1 MGKFDSKWV
10 SLLVLLASAVT
21 HSAADDSSVETDYD
35 NAPFFID
42 SVHSVASEVAKN
54 TVVHDDKVVWSPFS
68 VVNVLSAHNLTDNS
82 TVLQNGF
89 NSAIQYLEKEQST
102 GLNITRIQ
110 FGYTKNEELVNEN
123 DKVFPMYKYP
133 EDDGNLTDVIESKF
147 SELTTGLIPP
157 NRTEE
162 QPGHVSDDRL
172 EIPRENVS
180 SIYVTAMGLR
190 ASWETPFHPRYA
202 RKTRFFLNSTHTTKV
217 KYFNNIGFYKYAR
230 FPELDNSTAVAI
242 PLKDTHK
249 LYMIVLRPSTPEGI
263 MNLSLILDQTQNLSE
278 VLWARFRTRR
288 VQLSMPKLNIDSQIP
303 FIYQTPDNKNVTL
316 MQLGSMTLTYSG
328 ITNNFTPDPNQRSIL
343 KFTRLRRRK
352 EDKKFFANSP
362 FAFLIYDSFA
372 GILNYGIVL
381 NPTDH
386 LANSLKFKPPP
397 VILTQNAK
405 LLTDVITDFTE
416 KFFQVQRR
424 VVDHQ
429 DNFGVAGGNLLRSL
443 ATFYSQCRNDT
454 EKLVNLNL
462 PMGFPDAFSELYN
475 YSSTPA
481 VQDDAL
487 EIKDLNAFGQC
498 KQSEGLA
505 AESFLIKNADAQE
518 EYINNTYRLRVSV
531 PVSKRSE
538 KRFYLN
544 EVDYINASYVEYSG
558 RVKYVSH
565 ALWDSKI
572 IKVPT
577 VTPQHF
583 LYFIVPNE
591 RSGIHV
597 IEEGLQNY
605 PLSKLL
611 CQMRVTNLRVR
622 IPSFLIRSQNP
633 PVNLTELLGP
643 INATGSNENSPT
655 LLQDVTLEVGDVDMD
670 GDLHENFFRNEDD
683 DLDDEDDDLDEE
695 SSAVEDLRE
704 PRKGKGFRRKYRKVN
719 LDRPFIVYVE
729 DSTVGTVFMGRVNV
743 ANQVEIEETPT
754 SENPGSQEEEVTTN
768 PPSLETLPPK

>member
-1 MGKFDSKWV
+1 M
-10 SLLVLLASAVT
+10 VLLAIAVAHGAT
-21 HSAADDSSVETDYD
+21 DDSTSTETDYD

-89 NSAIQYLEKEQST
+89 NSAIQYLEREQSS

-110 FGYTKNEELVNEN
+110 FGYTKNKELVSEN
-123 DKVFPMYKYP
+123 DKAFPMYPYP
-133 EDDGNLTDVIESKF
+133 ENDANLTDVIESKF
-147 SELTTGLIPP
+147 SELTTGLVP

-180 SIYVTAMGLR
+180 SIYVTALGLR

-328 ITNNFTPDPNQRSIL
+328 ITNNFTPDPSQRSVL

-362 FAFLIYDSFA
+362 FAFIIYDSFA

-397 VILTQNAK
+397 VILSPNGK
-405 LLTDVITDFTE
+405 LLTDVITGFTE

-429 DNFGVAGGNLLRSL
+429 ENFGVAGGNLLRSL
-443 ATFYSQCRNDT
+443 ATFYSNCRNDT

-462 PMGFPDAFSELYN
+462 PMGFPDAFQELYN

-487 EIKDLNAFGQC
+487 EIKDLNAFGRC
-498 KQSEGLA
+498 KESQGLTM
-505 AESFLIKNADAQE
+505 EPFLVKNADSDVQE
-518 EYINNTYRLRVSV
+518 EYINNTYRMRVSV

-583 LYFIVPNE
+583 LYFLVPNE
-591 RSGIHV
+591 RSGVHV

-633 PVNLTELLGP
+633 PINLTELLGP
-643 INATGSNENSPT
+643 FNGTASYENPK

-670 GDLHENFFRNEDD
+670 GDLHENFFRNEDEDDDEED
-683 DLDDEDDDLDEE
+683 DLDDE
-695 SSAVEDLRE
+695 SSAIEDIRE
-704 PRKGKGFRRKYRKVN
+704 PRKKGFRRKYRKVN
-719 LDRPFIVYVE
+719 LDRPFIVYVV

-743 ANQVEIEETPT
+743 ANPVELEETPT
-754 SENPGSQEEEVTTN
+754 SESPASPEDVEVTTIQN
-768 PPSLETLPPK
+768 SVETLPPK